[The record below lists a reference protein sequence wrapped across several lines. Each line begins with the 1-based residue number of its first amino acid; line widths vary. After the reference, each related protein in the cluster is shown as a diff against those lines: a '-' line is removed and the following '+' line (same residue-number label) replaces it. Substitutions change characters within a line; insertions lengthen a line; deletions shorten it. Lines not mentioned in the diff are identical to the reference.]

1 MAVSTYFLTLCLPL
15 LTFLLIFGMRYTSAV
30 LQARARFGHD
40 EAYRA
45 LAEKA
50 VASQAEAATALAA
63 MNTNLADLKAR
74 LATVEKVLKE
84 VE

>member
-1 MAVSTYFLTLCLPL
+1 MHPTIFLLTISLPL
-15 LTFLLIFGMRYTSAV
+15 LTIVLIFGMRYLSAV

-40 EAYRA
+40 EAYRQ
-45 LAEKA
+45 LAE
-50 VASQAEAATALAA
+50 QATAAQAAAAASLASMDA
-63 MNTNLADLKAR
+63 NLAEVKAR